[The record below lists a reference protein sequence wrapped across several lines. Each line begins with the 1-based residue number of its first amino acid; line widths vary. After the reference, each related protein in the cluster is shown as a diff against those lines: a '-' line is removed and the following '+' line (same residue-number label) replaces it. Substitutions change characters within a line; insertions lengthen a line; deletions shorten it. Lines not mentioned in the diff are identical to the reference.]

1 MEDTEMRKASV
12 KVTVGLVVLIGLSAV
27 ALAEP
32 GENPVEGDGPRQGL
46 RERRPGGGRGRKML
60 QRRMRA
66 AHRLLNTE
74 EGKALREEFRKTLEG
89 IAAERKA
96 LLDAIRKDMEGGK
109 NPREAFKERAA
120 ELKALMKKRMLAG
133 LEFRE
138 KIIALARQNIDKA
151 VDKIHEKLREHA
163 KNRRQNPGEEGPG
176 TDRLKAR
183 RRRFEELRLRRGGPR
198 PGGHP
203 EE

>member
-1 MEDTEMRKASV
+1 MRKARL
-12 KVTVGLVVLIGLSAV
+12 KVMVGLVVLIGLSAV

-32 GENPVEGDGPRQGL
+32 GENPVEGEGPRQGL
-46 RERRPGGGRGRKML
+46 RAHRPGGGRGRKMR

-96 LLDAIRKDMEGGK
+96 LLDAIRKDIEGGK
-109 NPREAFKERAA
+109 NRREAFKERVA

-133 LEFRE
+133 LEYRE

-151 VDKIHEKLREHA
+151 VDKIHERLREHA
-163 KNRRQNPGEEGPG
+163 KNRRHNPGEEDPG

-183 RRRFEELRLRRGGPR
+183 RRRFEELRRRRRQAR
-198 PGGHP
+198 PGGDL